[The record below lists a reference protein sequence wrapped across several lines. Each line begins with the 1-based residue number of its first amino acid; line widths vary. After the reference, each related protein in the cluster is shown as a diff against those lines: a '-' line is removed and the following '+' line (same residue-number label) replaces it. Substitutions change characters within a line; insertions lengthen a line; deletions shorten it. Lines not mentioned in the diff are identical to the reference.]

1 MTAHF
6 SPLIKPNEL
15 IEFKKSGDFV
25 LIDACFGRDKY
36 LESHL
41 EGALHVD
48 LNSELSDIK
57 EDVAIGGRHP
67 LPEPVDFC
75 QFLGNLG
82 ISPSSHVVVYDDK
95 SGSNAAARFWWMLKA
110 LGHEKIQVVD
120 GGKDAA
126 IKSGYPVESG
136 LETAKKQG
144 FYPVKAWTLPMAN
157 IEEMDKASRNEKIV
171 IIDVRENER
180 YLGKKEPIDLIAGHI
195 PGAINIPFMDN
206 LDENGNFHSPELLK
220 RQYSNILGDK
230 DSSDVIVHCGSGV
243 TACHTLLALSYAG
256 FEIPK
261 LYVGSWSEWSRNN
274 RPIIIEKTIS

>member
-1 MTAHF
+1 MTAYF

-15 IEFKKSGDFV
+15 IEVKKSGDFV
-25 LIDACFGRDKY
+25 LIDACFGREKY

-48 LNSELSDIK
+48 LNSELSDIQ

-67 LPEPVDFC
+67 LPEPDVFC
-75 QFLGNLG
+75 QLLANLG

-126 IKSGYPVESG
+126 IKSGYPVKSG
-136 LETAKKQG
+136 LETAKKEG
-144 FYPVKAWTLPMAN
+144 FYPVKPWSLPLAN
-157 IEEMDKASRNEKIV
+157 IEELDKASRNEKIV
-171 IIDVRENER
+171 IIDVRETER

-220 RQYSNILGDK
+220 RQYSNVLKDK
-230 DSSDVIVHCGSGV
+230 D
-243 TACHTLLALSYAG
+243 
-256 FEIPK
+256 PQ
-261 LYVGSWSEWSRNN
+261 
-274 RPIIIEKTIS
+274 IS